1 MKTIILFLTTE
12 PTYGGEHQYAV
23 LASECLAHH
32 ANKRFRLY
40 AVCTNSFWRNWCKKN
55 KIEYMS
61 YKLPQYSELEIYY
74 NMKYPFPAKMYN
86 TYFTEMGKWMR
97 EKAADVIFCLQQGV
111 FVPNYFIRQIRPVHD
126 IMHRYESQFPEI
138 RCNYEERETVFKSV
152 AKYTDLIFVDS
163 KLGKKQFEECY
174 IKGTRNKL
182 KMVVLP
188 FVVPEH
194 ISNTKEQYIETPS
207 KYVFYPAQFWEHK
220 NHMNLLKAIKIL
232 KNSLQDIHLVLV
244 GSEKNM
250 LKKINQY
257 IKENELE
264 ENVTIQG
271 FVSDEQITYLYK
283 HAVGLVMPTYFGPTN
298 IPPLEAMALG
308 CPVAVSEKYAM
319 PEQVG
324 KAGLR
329 FNPDSSEEIAECI
342 KKMWTDEE
350 LRTNMIESGYRQ
362 MKKWTKK
369 EFEKK
374 LVKVMCAI

>member
-12 PTYGGEHQYAV
+12 PTYGGEHQYAM
-23 LASECLAHH
+23 LASECLVHH

-40 AVCTNSFWRNWCKKN
+40 AVCANSFWRNWCKKN

-61 YKLPQYSELEIYY
+61 YKLPQYSEQEMYY
-74 NMKYPFPAKMYN
+74 NMTYPLPTKIYN
-86 TYFTEMGKWMR
+86 TYFTEIGKWLK
-97 EKAADVIFCLQQGV
+97 EKKADVIFCLQQGI
-111 FVPNYFIRQIRPVHD
+111 FMPNYFIRQIRPVHD

-163 KLGKKQFEECY
+163 NLGKKQFEECY

-194 ISNTKEQYIETPS
+194 ILNTKEQYIETPS

-232 KNSLQDIHLVLV
+232 KNGLQDIHLVLV

-308 CPVAVSEKYAM
+308 CPVAVSDKYAM

-324 KAGLR
+324 RAGLR
-329 FNPDSSEEIAECI
+329 FNPDSPEEIAECI
-342 KKMWTDEE
+342 KKMWSDEE
-350 LRTNMIESGYRQ
+350 LRTNMIEDGYGQ
-362 MKKWTKK
+362 IKKWTKK